1 MWNKVLLVDDDRFNL
16 WALRRRLAH
25 DFEVH
30 TAVGAAAALE
40 SIKRQPMFA
49 ALLVDLHMP
58 EMEGLWFLKKLESRM
73 PQAARIVVSK
83 RIDPD
88 VVQMTFK
95 EGLVSRLLISPSA
108 GEIALHLDIAC
119 KQFHHRFFTARSA

>member
-1 MWNKVLLVDDDRFNL
+1 MWNKVLLVDNDRFNL

-49 ALLVDLHMP
+49 AVLVDLHMP
-58 EMEGLWFLKKLESRM
+58 EMDGLWFLKKLKSQI
-73 PQAARIVVSK
+73 PQAAHIVMSK
-83 RIDPD
+83 KIDPN

-95 EGLVSRLLISPSA
+95 EGQVSRLLVSPTA
-108 GEIALHLDIAC
+108 GEIARHLDIAC
-119 KQFHHRFFTARSA
+119 RQFHTQFCTARSA